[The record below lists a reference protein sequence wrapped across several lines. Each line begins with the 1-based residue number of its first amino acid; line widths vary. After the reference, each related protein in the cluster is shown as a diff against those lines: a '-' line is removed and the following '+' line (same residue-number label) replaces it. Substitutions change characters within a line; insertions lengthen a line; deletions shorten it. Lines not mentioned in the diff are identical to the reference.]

1 MDPIRRLIESC
12 FLNAKMNP
20 LIRGAGVAQ
29 FLVLV
34 LVIEIV
40 GLTGLVAQDVTRTRL
55 TFSQD
60 GKDGFTLLHPRE
72 TGVRFANRLND
83 RDAAMNQI
91 RLNGS
96 GVALGDVDGDG
107 LIDIYLCRLNGSN
120 ALYKNLGEWKFQYVT
135 KDSPV
140 LCSDQH
146 STGATLADLD
156 GDDDLDLLVNGI
168 GTGTRMFE
176 NDGAGQ
182 FVEVLESGFLKTGG
196 PTTTAIADVDGDGD
210 LDVYVARYRTTTIR
224 TTGFAI
230 LRVGEKKTIL
240 PQDKDHLEITPEGR
254 VLEHGESD
262 TLYLN
267 DGEARFSAV
276 PWTRGRFL
284 DSDGKPL
291 LRAPYDWGLAAMFRD
306 IDQDGDPD
314 LYVCNDFHSEDQ
326 IWINSGEGIFQQMS
340 DYSLRHTS
348 TFSMAVD
355 FADVDRDGW
364 DDFFVADMLSRRHE
378 RRMMQLAAMDPYL
391 SEVGVF
397 SDRPQF
403 DRNTLQLNRGDG
415 TYAEIADYIGLR
427 ESEWTWSASFLDV
440 DLDGYED
447 LLCCT
452 GHMFDTQDM
461 DAERRIREKG
471 PWPRHLIPSKLLMFP
486 RMKQPKLAFRNGG
499 DLSFEEIGPQWGFD
513 QEGVAHGMAMG
524 DLDNDGDLD
533 VVVNNLN
540 AAVGLYRNDSSKPRV
555 LIRLKGKGSNTAGIG
570 ARVTLNSDGVS
581 QSQEVISGGRY
592 LSSDDPC
599 RMFAFLGSPA
609 STSIEVKWPGG
620 EVSRVSNIQPNTRY
634 DIAASGGLVIPSLD
648 TKIEGAW
655 YEEVSEV
662 LSHVHVDAPFSDF
675 DREALLPRK
684 YSQMGPGVGWF
695 DVDGDGWEDL
705 LIGGGRGGHLSVY
718 LCQSGRFTFSET
730 WSQKGINRRDQTGIV
745 GKTTSGGL
753 RQILIGT
760 SNFED
765 RSPQGAS
772 VVLKT
777 ETSESGIGKGKHSGP
792 LALADVDGDGD
803 LDLFIGAHC
812 RAGLFPESDS
822 SELWLAD
829 KGEFRLHAVNTSQ
842 LSGLT
847 LVRSAVFADVG
858 GDADQDLIVVSDWGG
873 ISLFVNESGRL
884 VDRSSEF
891 GLKNFSGWW
900 NGVTVGDFNEDGRI
914 DFVASN
920 WGENHPA
927 GRLSKDFEGD
937 EIGDGGVTLFYGD
950 FDQDGQIDLV
960 EGYQVD
966 AEGGFFPVRQFADL
980 AQELSFIPS
989 RFASLRDYNRAN
1001 LETILGEGMQHASR
1015 RDVSWFSH
1023 CAFINRGDH
1032 FEALVLPPAAQFS
1045 PGFGIAVG
1053 DVDLDGHEDLFLAQ
1067 NFFPVQPYATRLDA
1081 GRGLWLKGMGDGTF
1095 EPVSSKRSGI
1105 TIYGEQ
1111 RGAALGD
1118 FDQDG
1123 RIDLVV
1129 TQNGASTKLYRN
1141 QVDRLGMRIILVG
1154 NSRNPDAIGASVRV
1168 RYGVE
1173 LGPAKAVVS
1182 GGGYWSQDSRVK
1194 IFPRDQASSVLVT
1207 WPDGETTDVPLP
1219 ETGREVKISRDGSV
1233 QLVP

>member
-1 MDPIRRLIESC
+1 
-12 FLNAKMNP
+12 MNT
-20 LIRGAGVAQ
+20 LIRGGCVAQ
-29 FLVLV
+29 HIALL
-34 LVIEIV
+34 LVIKVV
-40 GLTGLVAQDVTRTRL
+40 GLSGLFAQDVTRTKL
-55 TFSQD
+55 TFSQG

-107 LIDIYLCRLNGSN
+107 LTDIYLCRLSGSN
-120 ALYKNLGEWKFQYVT
+120 ALYKNLGGWNFQYVT

-146 STGATLADLD
+146 STGATLVDLD

-176 NDGAGQ
+176 NDGAGG
-182 FVEVLESGFLKTGG
+182 FVEILESGFLETGG
-196 PTTTAIADVDGDGD
+196 PTTTAVADVDGDGD
-210 LDVYVARYRTTTIR
+210 LDVYVTRYRTSTIR

-230 LRVGEKKTIL
+230 LRVGEKRMIR

-267 DGEARFSAV
+267 DGQARFTAV
-276 PWTRGRFL
+276 PWTEGRFL
-284 DSDGKPL
+284 DSKGKPL
-291 LRAPYDWGLAAMFRD
+291 LKAPYDWGLAAMFRD

-326 IWINSGEGIFQQMS
+326 IWINSGEGIFRQIS

-355 FADVDRDGW
+355 FADVNRDGW

-378 RRMMQLAAMDPYL
+378 RRMMQLAAMDPYR
-391 SEVGVF
+391 SRVGVY

-415 TYAEIADYIGLR
+415 SYAEIADYAGLR

-461 DAERRIREKG
+461 DAERKIREKG
-471 PWPRHLIPSKLLMFP
+471 PWPRHLIPTKLLMFP
-486 RMKQPKLAFRNGG
+486 KMKQPKIAFRNGG
-499 DLSFEEIGPQWGFD
+499 DLSFEEVGSQWGFD
-513 QEGVAHGMAMG
+513 QAGVAHGMALG

-540 AAVGLYRNDSSKPRV
+540 AAVGLYRNNTSKPRV
-555 LIRLKGKGSNTAGIG
+555 LIRLKGKEKNRAGIG
-570 ARVTLNSDGVS
+570 ARITLKSDGFS
-581 QSQEVISGGRY
+581 QSQEVVSGGRY
-592 LSSDDPC
+592 LSSDDAC
-599 RMFAFLGSPA
+599 RMFASLGDA
-609 STSIEVKWPGG
+609 VTTSIEVKWPDG
-620 EVSRVSNIQPNTRY
+620 EVSSVRDVQPNTLYEIVATGSQAEPFEDVKFER
-634 DIAASGGLVIPSLD
+634 P
-648 TKIEGAW
+648 W
-655 YEEVSEV
+655 YEEISDR
-662 LSHVHVDAPFSDF
+662 LSHVHRDVPFSDF

-695 DVDGDGWEDL
+695 DVDGDGWDDL
-705 LIGGGRGGHLSVY
+705 LIGGGRGGNLSVF
-718 LCQSGRFTFSET
+718 LCQSGRFTLSEI
-730 WSQKGINRRDQTGIV
+730 WSQKGSNRRDQTGLV
-745 GKTTSGGL
+745 GMATDDGL

-760 SNFED
+760 SNLED
-765 RSPQGAS
+765 RSPQGVS
-772 VVLKT
+772 VVLKR
-777 ETSESGIGKGKHSGP
+777 ETSELGIGKGKHSGP
-792 LALADVDGDGD
+792 LALSDVDGDGD
-803 LDLFIGAHC
+803 LDLFIGAHS
-812 RAGLFPESDS
+812 RAGLFPTSDS
-822 SELWLAD
+822 SELWLGD
-829 KGEFRLHAVNTSQ
+829 KGEFTLNSLNTSQ
-842 LSGLT
+842 LSGLR
-847 LVRSAVFADVG
+847 LVRGAVFADLC
-858 GDADQDLIVVSDWGG
+858 GDSGQDLIVVSDWGG

-884 VDRSSEF
+884 VDRSNEF
-891 GLKNFSGWW
+891 GLKGLSGWW

-927 GRLSKDFEGD
+927 GLLSRGD
-937 EIGDGGVTLFYGD
+937 AGGESGDGIVALFHGD
-950 FDQDGQIDLV
+950 FDGDGQVDII

-966 AEGGFFPVRQFADL
+966 TAGDYFPLRHFADL
-980 AQELSFIPS
+980 AQELSFIPN
-989 RFASLRDYNRAN
+989 RFATLNDYNRAD
-1001 LETILGEGMQHASR
+1001 LETILGEAMSDASR

-1023 CAFINRGDH
+1023 CAFINRGDQ
-1032 FEALVLPPAAQFS
+1032 FEALVLPPASQFA

-1081 GRGLWLKGMGDGTF
+1081 GRGLWMKGLGDGTF
-1095 EPVSSKRSGI
+1095 EPVSAEQSGV

-1118 FDQDG
+1118 FDQDA

-1129 TQNGASTKLYRN
+1129 AQNGASTKLYRN
-1141 QVDRLGMRIILVG
+1141 QVDRLGMRIVLMG
-1154 NSRNPDAIGASVRV
+1154 DSRNPDAIGASIRV
-1168 RYGVE
+1168 RYGSK
-1173 LGPAKAVVS
+1173 LGPAKALVS

-1194 IFPRDQASSVLVT
+1194 IFPRDQASGVRVK
-1207 WPDGETTDVPLP
+1207 WPDGEITDVPLP
-1219 ETGREVKISRDGSV
+1219 ETAREVKISRDGSV
-1233 QLVP
+1233 QLMP

>member
-1 MDPIRRLIESC
+1 MDRRLLLVGSRFFI
-12 FLNAKMNP
+12 ARMNP
-20 LIRGAGVAQ
+20 LNRRAGIAQ
-29 FLVLV
+29 LLVLI
-34 LVIEIV
+34 LVIELG
-40 GLTGLVAQDVTRTRL
+40 GLTGLFAQDVSRTKL
-55 TFSQD
+55 TFSQG

-72 TGVRFANRLND
+72 TDVRFANRLND
-83 RDAAMNQI
+83 SDAAMNQI

-107 LIDIYLCRLNGSN
+107 LTDIYLCRLSGSN
-120 ALYKNLGEWKFQYVT
+120 ALYKNLGGWKFEYVT

-146 STGATLADLD
+146 STGATLVDLD

-168 GTGTRMFE
+168 GTGTRLFE
-176 NDGAGQ
+176 NDGGGQ
-182 FVEVLESGFLKTGG
+182 FVEVLKSGFLKTGG
-196 PTTTAIADVDGDGD
+196 PMTTAVADVDGDGD
-210 LDVYVARYRTTTIR
+210 LDVYITRYRTTTIR

-230 LRVGEKKTIL
+230 LRVGEKRMIR

-276 PWTRGRFL
+276 SWTVGRFL
-284 DSDGKPL
+284 DSAGKPL
-291 LRAPYDWGLAAMFRD
+291 LRAPFDWGLAAMFRD

-314 LYVCNDFHSEDQ
+314 LYVCNDFHSEDK
-326 IWINSGEGIFQQMS
+326 IWINSGTGTFQRLP
-340 DYSLRHTS
+340 DVSLRHTS

-355 FADVDRDGW
+355 FADVDRDGG

-378 RRMMQLAAMDPYL
+378 RRMMKLASTDPYQ
-391 SEVGVF
+391 SKVGAF

-415 TYAEIADYIGLR
+415 TYAEIADYAGLR

-452 GHMFDTQDM
+452 GHMFDIQDM
-461 DAERRIREKG
+461 DAEREIASKG
-471 PWPRHLIPSKLLMFP
+471 PWPRHMIPTKLLMFP
-486 RMKQPKLAFRNGG
+486 KMKQPKLAFRNGG
-499 DLSFEEIGPQWGFD
+499 GLSFEETGHQWGFD

-540 AAVGLYRNDSSKPRV
+540 AAVGLYRNNSSKPRV
-555 LIRLKGKGSNTAGIG
+555 LIRLKGKRGNTAGIG
-570 ARVTLNSDGVS
+570 ARITLEADGFS
-581 QSQEVISGGRY
+581 QSQEMISGGRY
-592 LSSDDPC
+592 LSSDDGC
-599 RMFAFLGSPA
+599 RMFASISGSA
-609 STSIEVKWPGG
+609 SASIEVTWPGG
-620 EVSRVSNIQPNTRY
+620 EVSRVRDVQPNTRY
-634 DIAASGGLVIPSLD
+634 DIDVAGSLRAQSSD
-648 TKIEGAW
+648 NKVESPW

-662 LSHVHVDAPFSDF
+662 LSHEHIDLPFNDF

-695 DVDGDGWEDL
+695 DVDADGWDDL
-705 LIGGGRGGHLSVY
+705 LIGGGRGGNLSVF
-718 LCQSGRFTFSET
+718 LCQRGQFTFSET
-730 WSQKGINRRDQTGIV
+730 WSQSGTTRRDQTGIV
-745 GKTTSGGL
+745 GVATDGGL
-753 RQILIGT
+753 RQILIGN
-760 SNFED
+760 SNWED
-765 RSPQGAS
+765 RSPQGVS
-772 VVLKT
+772 VMLKT
-777 ETSESGIGKGKHSGP
+777 ETSEWGIGKGRHSGP
-792 LALADVDGDGD
+792 LALSDVDGDGD
-803 LDLFIGAHC
+803 LDLFIGAHS
-812 RAGLFPESDS
+812 RAGKFPDSDS
-822 SELWLAD
+822 SELWLMD
-829 KGEFRLHAVNTSQ
+829 KGEFKLDTLNTAQ

-847 LVRSAVFADVG
+847 LVRSAVFADLC
-858 GDADQDLIVVSDWGG
+858 GDAGQDLVVVSDWGG

-891 GLKNFSGWW
+891 GLKDFSGWW

-927 GRLSKDFEGD
+927 GRLSRRDEG
-937 EIGDGGVTLFYGD
+937 EEVGAGVRVLFHGD
-950 FDQDGQIDLV
+950 FDADDQIDLV

-966 AEGGFFPVRQFADL
+966 AEGDFFPVRQFADL

-989 RFASLRDYNRAN
+989 RFERLRDYNRAN
-1001 LETILGEGMQHASR
+1001 LETIVGEAIQHSSR
-1015 RDVSWFSH
+1015 LDANWFSH

-1032 FEALVLPPAAQFS
+1032 FEARILPPSAQFA
-1045 PGFGIAVG
+1045 PGFGVAVG

-1081 GRGLWLKGMGDGTF
+1081 GRGLWMRGVGDGTF
-1095 EPVSSKRSGI
+1095 EPVSSAESGV

-1129 TQNGASTKLYRN
+1129 AQNGASTKLYRN
-1141 QVDRLGMRIILVG
+1141 QIDRLGMRIVLIG
-1154 NSRNPDAIGASVRV
+1154 DARNPDAIGASVRV
-1168 RYGVE
+1168 RYGVK
-1173 LGPAKAVVS
+1173 LGPAKAVVA

-1194 IFPRDQASSVLVT
+1194 IFPRDQASGVQVK
-1207 WPDGETTDVPLP
+1207 WPDGDITDVPLT

-1233 QLVP
+1233 QLVR